1 MGNREREEWEYRS
14 VQPPREATMKEAK
27 DPTDALNDLGADG
40 WELADSIDYVGGG
53 TKLLLLKRPA
63 AARKEEDETEEID
76 DPREGNEP
84 VDADDPATN
93 DE

>member
-1 MGNREREEWEYRS
+1 MGERERDQWEYRS
-14 VQPPREATMKEAK
+14 LQPPRESTMKEAK

-63 AARKEEDETEEID
+63 ASGGKEDGTDDVD

-84 VDADDPATN
+84 VADDDPAPD